1 MDVTQHSSFLNVGSS
16 TDHKQL
22 GPLSGLL
29 WVVPPRTGNTGV
41 CCTCSFLFIW
51 MCTSFI
57 WYPRNL
63 PLYLHNT
70 QMCPFSP
77 TPPLRPWLLALLSPI
92 TNIPMSVP
100 INLCVCF
107 NVCTSVPYCLDYC
120 QFGVYFKVSPDGA
133 INFSFPFS
141 REPWQFKIFLWP
153 HRNFRVVRNIPLKFC

>member
-1 MDVTQHSSFLNVGSS
+1 MLARLPITSSLVPYPGCCEWCHHEQVTQVSVVLAHFSSSGCVPASS
-16 TDHKQL
+16 GTR
-22 GPLSGLL
+22 G
-29 WVVPPRTGNTGV
+29 T
-41 CCTCSFLFIW
+41 
-51 MCTSFI
+51 
-57 WYPRNL
+57 

-141 REPWQFKIFLWP
+141 REPRQFKIFCDPIEILGWSEI
-153 HRNFRVVRNIPLKFC
+153 FL